1 MKKIDT
7 SDWRKFIIGNLFEPL
22 ETGFIGV
29 GKKIGTATTAP
40 DSIHVV
46 PLTAAKNDNNGIM
59 YWGRLGDYVTYSN
72 VIAVIRDGAVS
83 TGRIFAQEQETGTYS
98 HSYFIRVKEREV
110 SFPTNL
116 FLSRILETVIYP
128 RYTRDDACIWERIKY
143 DEILLPVDSDGNPDW
158 MYMDEYMQNILDEVE
173 ISIENLSRT
182 DNRKHEINIFEWK
195 EFVIGDLF
203 DIHPTK
209 AYKKINIE
217 LFEEDGTNP
226 VVVNT
231 GFNNGVGGYASLDC
245 TEKAGTITFTDTA
258 AKSTDSFF
266 YQERDF
272 IGYPHVQGM
281 YAKTH
286 EWTKNEGL
294 FLNSVIK
301 SLLRGQYDFIRKM
314 TRAEMLKLK
323 VKLPAVIEDGVWVPD
338 WNYLESYMQN
348 TIEIAEKMMND
359 FEKLSI

>member
-1 MKKIDT
+1 MKKINT
-7 SDWRKFIIGNLFEPL
+7 NDWKEFVIGELFEISRPIARSQAKYT
-22 ETGFIGV
+22 EGN
-29 GKKIGTATTAP
+29 
-40 DSIHVV
+40 V
-46 PLTAAKNDNNGIM
+46 PFVASGNYNNGIVKWCM
-59 YWGRLGDYVTYSN
+59 HKEDEALDLGNCITVSPLDGSAFYQKENFLGRGGAGSAILMLRNDELTELSGLF
-72 VIAVIRDGAVS
+72 IASVIRNAL
-83 TGRIFAQEQETGTYS
+83 TKYS
-98 HSYFIRVKEREV
+98 YSDQLNSQTI
-110 SFPTNL
+110 
-116 FLSRILETVIYP
+116 
-128 RYTRDDACIWERIKY
+128 A
-143 DEILLPVDSDGNPDW
+143 DEIIWLPIVKNTEKPDYT
-158 MYMDEYMQNILDEVE
+158 YMEQYMQNILNE
-173 ISIENLSRT
+173 IGSSIENLSQT
-182 DNRKHEINIFEWK
+182 DNRKHKVNISEWK

-231 GFNNGVGGYASLDC
+231 GFNNGIGGYANLDC

-314 TRAEMLKLK
+314 TRAEMLKMK

-348 TIEIAEKMMND
+348 TIEMAEKMMND

>member
-1 MKKIDT
+1 MKKINT
-7 SDWRKFIIGNLFEPL
+7 NDWKEFVIGELFEISRPIARSQAKYT
-22 ETGFIGV
+22 EGN
-29 GKKIGTATTAP
+29 
-40 DSIHVV
+40 V
-46 PLTAAKNDNNGIM
+46 PFVASGNYNNGIVKWCM
-59 YWGRLGDYVTYSN
+59 PKEDEALDLGNCITVSPLDGSAFYQKENFLGRGGAGSAILMLRNDELTELSGLF
-72 VIAVIRDGAVS
+72 IASVIRNAL
-83 TGRIFAQEQETGTYS
+83 TKYS
-98 HSYFIRVKEREV
+98 YSDQLNSQTI
-110 SFPTNL
+110 
-116 FLSRILETVIYP
+116 
-128 RYTRDDACIWERIKY
+128 A
-143 DEILLPVDSDGNPDW
+143 DEIIWLPIVKNTEKPDYT
-158 MYMDEYMQNILDEVE
+158 YMEQYMQNILNEVGS
-173 ISIENLSRT
+173 SIENLSQT
-182 DNRKHEINIFEWK
+182 DNRKHKVNISEWK

-231 GFNNGVGGYASLDC
+231 GFNNGIGGYASLDC

-348 TIEIAEKMMND
+348 TIEMAEKMMND

>member
-1 MKKIDT
+1 MKKINT
-7 SDWRKFIIGNLFEPL
+7 NDWKEFVIGELFEISRPIARSQAKYT
-22 ETGFIGV
+22 EGN
-29 GKKIGTATTAP
+29 
-40 DSIHVV
+40 V
-46 PLTAAKNDNNGIM
+46 PFVASGNYNNGIVKWCM
-59 YWGRLGDYVTYSN
+59 PKEDEALDLGNCITVSPLDGSAFYQKENFLGRGGAGSAILMLRNDELTELSGLF
-72 VIAVIRDGAVS
+72 IASVIRNAL
-83 TGRIFAQEQETGTYS
+83 TKYS
-98 HSYFIRVKEREV
+98 YSDQLNSQTI
-110 SFPTNL
+110 
-116 FLSRILETVIYP
+116 
-128 RYTRDDACIWERIKY
+128 A
-143 DEILLPVDSDGNPDW
+143 DEIIWLPIEKNTEKPDYT
-158 MYMDEYMQNILDEVE
+158 YMEQYMQNILNEVGS
-173 ISIENLSRT
+173 SIENLSQT
-182 DNRKHEINIFEWK
+182 DNRKHKVNISEWK

-231 GFNNGVGGYASLDC
+231 GFNNGIGGYASLDC

-348 TIEIAEKMMND
+348 TIEMAEKMMND

>member
-1 MKKIDT
+1 M
-7 SDWRKFIIGNLFEPL
+7 
-22 ETGFIGV
+22 
-29 GKKIGTATTAP
+29 
-40 DSIHVV
+40 
-46 PLTAAKNDNNGIM
+46 
-59 YWGRLGDYVTYSN
+59 
-72 VIAVIRDGAVS
+72 
-83 TGRIFAQEQETGTYS
+83 
-98 HSYFIRVKEREV
+98 
-110 SFPTNL
+110 
-116 FLSRILETVIYP
+116 
-128 RYTRDDACIWERIKY
+128 
-143 DEILLPVDSDGNPDW
+143 LPVDSKGELNW
-158 MYMDEYMQNILDEVE
+158 MYMEEYMQKVMEEVE
-173 ISIENLSRT
+173 SSIENLSQT
-182 DNRKHEINIFEWK
+182 DNRKHEVNISEWK

-209 AYKKINIE
+209 SYKKINIE

-231 GFNNGVGGYASLDC
+231 GFNNGIGGYANLEC

-301 SLLRGQYDFIRKM
+301 SLLKGQYDFIRKM

-323 VKLPAVIEDGVWVPD
+323 VKLPAVINNEEWIPD
-338 WNYLESYMQN
+338 WSYMENYMQS
-348 TIEIAEKMMND
+348 TIEVAEKMMND
-359 FEKLSI
+359 FEKLS

>member
-1 MKKIDT
+1 MKKIVNE
-7 SDWRKFIIGNLFEPL
+7 KFF
-22 ETGFIGV
+22 
-29 GKKIGTATTAP
+29 
-40 DSIHVV
+40 
-46 PLTAAKNDNNGIM
+46 
-59 YWGRLGDYVTYSN
+59 
-72 VIAVIRDGAVS
+72 
-83 TGRIFAQEQETGTYS
+83 
-98 HSYFIRVKEREV
+98 
-110 SFPTNL
+110 
-116 FLSRILETVIYP
+116 
-128 RYTRDDACIWERIKY
+128 
-143 DEILLPVDSDGNPDW
+143 LPVDNKDNPDW
-158 MYMDEYMQNILDEVE
+158 KYMSEHMQNILNEVE
-173 ISIENLSRT
+173 NSIESLRQTN
-182 DNRKHEINIFEWK
+182 NRKHEVNISEWK

-209 AYKKINIE
+209 SYKKINIE

-231 GFNNGVGGYASLDC
+231 GFNNGIGGYASLEC

-301 SLLRGQYDFIRKM
+301 SLLKGQYDFIRKM

-323 VKLPAVIEDGVWVPD
+323 VKLPADNNGNPD
-338 WNYLESYMQN
+338 YAYMESYMKSVMDSAK
-348 TIEIAEKMMND
+348 TEISLFNSKCP
-359 FEKLSI
+359 K

>member
-1 MKKIDT
+1 MKKINT
-7 SDWRKFIIGNLFEPL
+7 NDWKEFVIGELFEISRPIARSQAKYT
-22 ETGFIGV
+22 EGN
-29 GKKIGTATTAP
+29 
-40 DSIHVV
+40 V
-46 PLTAAKNDNNGIM
+46 PFVASGNYNNGIVKWCM
-59 YWGRLGDYVTYSN
+59 PKEDEALDLGNCITVSPLDGSAFYQKENFLGRGGAGSAILMLRNDELTELSGLF
-72 VIAVIRDGAVS
+72 IASVIRNAL
-83 TGRIFAQEQETGTYS
+83 TKYS
-98 HSYFIRVKEREV
+98 YSDQLNSQTI
-110 SFPTNL
+110 
-116 FLSRILETVIYP
+116 
-128 RYTRDDACIWERIKY
+128 A
-143 DEILLPVDSDGNPDW
+143 DEIIWLPIVKNTEKPDYT
-158 MYMDEYMQNILDEVE
+158 YMEQYMQNILNE
-173 ISIENLSRT
+173 IGSSIENLSQT
-182 DNRKHEINIFEWK
+182 DNRKHKVNISEWK

-231 GFNNGVGGYASLDC
+231 GFNNGIGGYANLDC

-314 TRAEMLKLK
+314 TRAEMLKMK

-348 TIEIAEKMMND
+348 TIEMAEKMMND